1 MPTRPWYSRIP
12 SPLIMLF
19 IIILV
24 VAAMTW
30 LLPAG
35 LYERVEVNERL
46 RVIPGSYGVV
56 EPTPLGWLDV
66 FKAFPEGYKR
76 ATPIIFICLASA
88 LMFSLLEV
96 SKTIENVIGRVVY
109 LMGGGRKKDEMLD
122 VTARDSGTPDS
133 ALPQFRA
140 EILIVLLTL
149 VYGMLGVMVGYENN
163 IATIPI
169 AAIVILALGG
179 DLVLAAGVS
188 VGGMTVAFGLS
199 PINFY
204 TVGNG
209 HLIADLPLFS
219 GAWLR
224 IILCVGGL
232 ALMAAYNVR
241 YYRRLRKDP
250 SLSIGAGLDTE
261 GMKLSKPLAEYR
273 ISGRNWLLLSI
284 FLVGLGVVLY
294 GVFNWEGFHINDTSA
309 IFLMV
314 TVALALV
321 SGLSGEAITQ
331 AGFRSIAQMA
341 PATFIIGMATT
352 VSVIMEQG
360 QIQDTISN
368 GLAEALGGLPTY
380 ASAIGMSIGQSG
392 LNLLIPSGSGQAMA
406 TLPVMIPLGNELGLS
421 PQISILAFQIGD
433 GVTNLFNPSLGG
445 LVAMLSLCRVPFD
458 RWLRFALPLTGML
471 LVWAWLG
478 LLLAVAVGYS

>member
-1 MPTRPWYSRIP
+1 MKWYSRIP
-12 SPLIMLF
+12 SPLIMLLL
-19 IIILV
+19 IILM
-24 VAAMTW
+24 VAAMSW

-35 LYERVEVNERL
+35 LYERVAVNGRL
-46 RVIPGSYGVV
+46 RVVPGSYG
-56 EPTPLGWLDV
+56 EAAATPLSLFDV

-88 LMFSLLEV
+88 LMFSLLE
-96 SKTIENVIGRVVY
+96 KTQTIENAVGRIVH
-109 LMGGGRKKDEMLD
+109 LMGQRK
-122 VTARDSGTPDS
+122 
-133 ALPQFRA
+133 A
-140 EILIVLLTL
+140 ELLLVLLTF
-149 VYGMLGVMVGYENN
+149 VYGLLGVMVGYENN

-169 AAIVILALGG
+169 AAIVVLALGG

-224 IILCVGGL
+224 TILCTGGL
-232 ALMAAYNVR
+232 ALMAWYNVR
-241 YYRRLRKDP
+241 YYRRLRADP
-250 SLSIGAGLDTE
+250 DKGIGQGLDTS
-261 GMKLSKPLAEYR
+261 GMQLSKPLAEYA
-273 ISGRNWLLLSI
+273 ISKRNWLLLAI
-284 FLVGLGVVLY
+284 FLLGLGAVLY
-294 GVFNWEGFHINDTSA
+294 GVFTIEGFHLNDTSA

-314 TVALALV
+314 TVVLALV
-321 SGLSGEAITQ
+321 SGLSGKDVTE
-331 AGFRSIAQMA
+331 AGFHAIAQVA

-360 QIQDTISN
+360 QIQDTISH
-368 GLAEALGGLPTY
+368 GLANALGGLPTY

-471 LVWAWLG
+471 LIWAWLG

>member
-1 MPTRPWYSRIP
+1 MQRKWYSRIP

-19 IIILV
+19 LIILV

-35 LYERVEVNERL
+35 LYERMEVDGRM
-46 RVIPGSYGVV
+46 RVVPGSYGEV
-56 EPTPLGWLDV
+56 PSTPLSLFDI

-88 LMFSLLEV
+88 LMFSLLEAT
-96 SKTIENVIGRVVY
+96 KTIENVIGRVVH
-109 LMGGGRKKDEMLD
+109 LMGNNAGD
-122 VTARDSGTPDS
+122 VPETAVQEPGAPVSQMGQT
-133 ALPQFRA
+133 RA
-140 EILIVLLTL
+140 EILLVLLTL
-149 VYGMLGVMVGYENN
+149 VYGLLGIMVGYENN

-169 AAIVILALGG
+169 AAIVVLALGG

-209 HLIADLPLFS
+209 HLIAGLDLFS

-224 IILCVGGL
+224 TILCAGGL
-232 ALMAAYNVR
+232 LLMSWYNVR
-241 YYRRLRKDP
+241 YYRRLKADP
-250 SLSIGAGLDTE
+250 ESGIGRGLDTS
-261 GMKLSKPLAEYR
+261 GMQLSKPLHEYA
-273 ISGRNWLLLSI
+273 ITGRNWMMLLI
-284 FLVGLGVVLY
+284 FLLGLSAVLV
-294 GVFNWEGFHINDTSA
+294 GVFKVDGFHINDTSA

-314 TVALALV
+314 TVVLALA
-321 SGLSGEAITQ
+321 SGLSGKKVTE
-331 AGFRSIAQMA
+331 AGFHSIAQMA

-368 GLAEALGGLPTY
+368 GLATALSGLPTY

-421 PQISILAFQIGD
+421 SQISILAFQIGD

-471 LVWAWLG
+471 LIWAWLG
-478 LLLAVAVGYS
+478 LLLAVAVGYH

>member
-1 MPTRPWYSRIP
+1 
-12 SPLIMLF
+12 
-19 IIILV
+19 
-24 VAAMTW
+24 MTW

-35 LYERVEVNERL
+35 LYERVMVEGRE
-46 RVIPGSYGVV
+46 RVIPGSYHTV
-56 EPTPLGWLDV
+56 ESSPLNLFDV
-66 FKAFPEGYKR
+66 FKAFPDGYKR

-88 LMFSLLEV
+88 LMFSLLE
-96 SKTIENVIGRVVY
+96 KTRTIENVVGRIVH
-109 LMGGGRKKDEMLD
+109 LMGQR
-122 VTARDSGTPDS
+122 
-133 ALPQFRA
+133 RA
-140 EILIVLLTL
+140 ELLLVLLTF
-149 VYGMLGVMVGYENN
+149 VYGLLGIMVGYENN

-169 AAIVILALGG
+169 AAIVVLALGG
-179 DLVLAAGVS
+179 DLILAAGVS

-219 GAWLR
+219 GAGLR
-224 IILCVGGL
+224 TVLCAGGL
-232 ALMAAYNVR
+232 VLMAAYNVR
-241 YYRRLRKDP
+241 YYRRLRADP
-250 SLSIGAGLDTE
+250 ATGIGIGLDTS
-261 GMKLSKPLAEYR
+261 GMELSQPLEEYQ
-273 ISGRNWLLLSI
+273 ITPRNWLLLAI
-284 FLVGLGVVLY
+284 FFVGLGAVLY
-294 GVFNWEGFHINDTSA
+294 GVFNINDFHINDTSA

-314 TVALALV
+314 TVVCALA
-321 SGLSGEAITQ
+321 SGLSGKEVTE

-406 TLPVMIPLGNELGLS
+406 TLPVMIPLGSELGLS

-471 LVWAWLG
+471 LLWAWLG
-478 LLLAVAVGYS
+478 LLVAVAIGYS

>member
-1 MPTRPWYSRIP
+1 
-12 SPLIMLF
+12 MLLL
-19 IIILV
+19 IILA
-24 VAAMTW
+24 VAALTW

-35 LYERVEVNERL
+35 LYERTEVNGRL
-46 RVIPGSYGVV
+46 RVVPGSYAEVAAS
-56 EPTPLGWLDV
+56 PLGIFDV

-88 LMFSLLEV
+88 LMFSLLERTR
-96 SKTIENVIGRVVY
+96 TIENIVGRVVH
-109 LMGGGRKKDEMLD
+109 LVG
-122 VTARDSGTPDS
+122 
-133 ALPQFRA
+133 QQRA
-140 EILIVLLTL
+140 EWLIVLLTF
-149 VYGMLGVMVGYENN
+149 VYGLLGVMVGYENN
-163 IATIPI
+163 IATIPV
-169 AAIVILALGG
+169 AATVVLALGG
-179 DLVLAAGVS
+179 DLVLAAGVA

-224 IILCVGGL
+224 TILCVGGL
-232 ALMAAYNVR
+232 VLMAAYNVR
-241 YYRRLRKDP
+241 YYRRIRAEP
-250 SLSIGAGLDTE
+250 TASLGTGLDAS
-261 GMKLSKPLAEYR
+261 GIALSQPLSEYR
-273 ISGRNWLLLSI
+273 ITGRNGLLLTI
-284 FLVGLGVVLY
+284 FLIGLAGVLY
-294 GVFNWEGFHINDTSA
+294 GVFAVEGFHINDTSA

-314 TVALALV
+314 TIVCALA
-321 SGLSGEAITQ
+321 SGLSGAEITA

-360 QIQDTISN
+360 QIQDTISH
-368 GLAEALGGLPTY
+368 GLATALGGLPP
-380 ASAIGMSIGQSG
+380 AVSALGMSVGQCG

-478 LLLAVAVGYS
+478 LLLAVAVGYQ

>member
-1 MPTRPWYSRIP
+1 MKWYARIP

-19 IIILV
+19 LIILV

-35 LYERVEVNERL
+35 LYERLEVGGRL
-46 RVIPGSYGVV
+46 RVVPGSYGKVA
-56 EPTPLGWLDV
+56 PTPLSIFDV

-88 LMFSLLEV
+88 LMFSLLER

-109 LMGGGRKKDEMLD
+109 LMGGKRAPKSTYTLREPGPGNEAPMSK
-122 VTARDSGTPDS
+122 G
-133 ALPQFRA
+133 RA
-140 EILIVLLTL
+140 EILLVLLTL
-149 VYGMLGVMVGYENN
+149 VYGLLGIMVGYENN

-169 AAIVILALGG
+169 AAIVVLALGG

-209 HLIADLPLFS
+209 HLIAGLPLFS

-224 IILCVGGL
+224 TILCTGGL
-232 ALMAAYNVR
+232 ALMAWYNVR
-241 YYRRLRKDP
+241 YYRRLLSDP
-250 SLSIGAGLDTE
+250 ESGIGRGLDTE
-261 GMKLSKPLAEYR
+261 GMQLSKPLAQYE
-273 ISGRNWLLLSI
+273 ISGKNWLLLAI
-284 FLVGLGVVLY
+284 FLLGLAAVLY
-294 GVFNWEGFHINDTSA
+294 GVFNIDGFHINDTSA

-314 TVALALV
+314 TVALALA
-321 SGLSGEAITQ
+321 SGLGGKAVTE

-368 GLAEALGGLPTY
+368 GLANALSGLPTY
-380 ASAIGMSIGQSG
+380 ASAVGMSIGQCG

-458 RWLRFALPLTGML
+458 RWLRFVLPLTGML
-471 LVWAWLG
+471 LAWAWLG
-478 LLLAVAVGYS
+478 LLLAVALEYR

>member
-1 MPTRPWYSRIP
+1 MKWYSRIP

-19 IIILV
+19 LIILV

-35 LYERVEVNERL
+35 LYERVEVNDRL
-46 RVIPGSYGVV
+46 RVVPGSYGEV
-56 EPTPLGWLDV
+56 ESTPLSLFDI

-88 LMFSLLEV
+88 LMFSLLE
-96 SKTIENVIGRVVY
+96 KTRTIENAVGRIVH
-109 LMGGGRKKDEMLD
+109 LMGQ
-122 VTARDSGTPDS
+122 S
-133 ALPQFRA
+133 RA
-140 EILIVLLTL
+140 ELLLVLLTF
-149 VYGMLGVMVGYENN
+149 VYGMLGIMVGYENN

-169 AAIVILALGG
+169 AAIVVLALGG

-224 IILCVGGL
+224 TILCAGGL
-232 ALMAAYNVR
+232 ALMAWYNVR
-241 YYRRLRKDP
+241 YYRKLKADP
-250 SLSIGAGLDTE
+250 ANAIGADLDTS
-261 GMKLSKPLAEYR
+261 GMKLSKPLEEYA
-273 ISGRNWLLLSI
+273 ITGRNWSLLAI
-284 FLVGLGVVLY
+284 FLCGLGAVLY
-294 GVFNWEGFHINDTSA
+294 GVFNIEGFHINDTSA

-314 TVALALV
+314 TVVLALA
-321 SGLSGEAITQ
+321 SGLSGKDVTD
-331 AGFRSIAQMA
+331 AGFHSIAQMA

-368 GLAEALGGLPTY
+368 GLADALSGLPTY
-380 ASAIGMSIGQSG
+380 LSAIGMSIGQSG

-471 LVWAWLG
+471 LIWAWMG

>member
-1 MPTRPWYSRIP
+1 MKWYSRIP

-19 IIILV
+19 LIILV

-35 LYERVEVNERL
+35 LYERMEVNGRM
-46 RVIPGSYGVV
+46 RVVPGSYGEVT
-56 EPTPLGWLDV
+56 PTPLSIFDV

-88 LMFSLLEV
+88 LMFSLLEAT
-96 SKTIENVIGRVVY
+96 KTIENVIGRVVH
-109 LMGGGRKKDEMLD
+109 LMGGNNADATETSVGAPGM
-122 VTARDSGTPDS
+122 S
-133 ALPQFRA
+133 AAPMGQTRA
-140 EILIVLLTL
+140 EILLVLLTL
-149 VYGMLGVMVGYENN
+149 VYGLLGIMVGYENN

-169 AAIVILALGG
+169 AAIVVLALGG

-224 IILCVGGL
+224 TILCAGGL
-232 ALMAAYNVR
+232 LLMSWYNVR
-241 YYRRLRKDP
+241 YYRRLKVDP
-250 SLSIGAGLDTE
+250 ESGIGRGLDTT
-261 GMKLSKPLAEYR
+261 GMQLSKPLHEYA
-273 ISGRNWLLLSI
+273 ITGRNWALLII
-284 FLVGLGVVLY
+284 FLLGLAAVLV
-294 GVFNWEGFHINDTSA
+294 GVFTVEGFHINDTSA

-314 TVALALV
+314 TVVLALV
-321 SGLSGEAITQ
+321 SGLSGKKVTE
-331 AGFRSIAQMA
+331 AGFHSIAQMA

-368 GLAEALGGLPTY
+368 GLANALSGLPTY

-421 PQISILAFQIGD
+421 SQISILAFQIGD

-458 RWLRFALPLTGML
+458 RWLRFALPLTGLL

>member
-1 MPTRPWYSRIP
+1 MKQKWYSRIP

-19 IIILV
+19 LIILTV
-24 VAAMTW
+24 TAMTW

-35 LYERVEVNERL
+35 LYERAEVAGRL
-46 RVIPGSYGVV
+46 RVVPGSYATV
-56 EPTPLGWLDV
+56 EPTPLGIFDL
-66 FKAFPEGYKR
+66 FKALPEGYKR

-88 LMFSLLEV
+88 LMFSLLE
-96 SKTIENVIGRVVY
+96 KTRTIENAVGRVVH
-109 LMGGGRKKDEMLD
+109 LMGRNKSEL
-122 VTARDSGTPDS
+122 
-133 ALPQFRA
+133 L
-140 EILIVLLTL
+140 LVLLTFI
-149 VYGMLGVMVGYENN
+149 YGLLGVMVGYENN

-169 AAIVILALGG
+169 AAIVVLALGG

-209 HLIADLPLFS
+209 HLIAGLPLFS

-224 IILCVGGL
+224 TILCTGGL
-232 ALMAAYNVR
+232 ALMAWYNVR
-241 YYRRLRKDP
+241 YYRRIKADP
-250 SLSIGAGLDTE
+250 ETAIGTGLDTE
-261 GMKLSKPLAEYR
+261 GMQLSKPPAEYE
-273 ISGRNWLLLSI
+273 ITGRNRLLLSI
-284 FLVGLGVVLY
+284 FLLGLGVVLY

-321 SGLSGEAITQ
+321 SGLSGKEVTA
-331 AGFRSIAQMA
+331 AGFRSIAQIA

-360 QIQDTISN
+360 RIQDTISN
-368 GLAEALGGLPTY
+368 GLATALGGLPTY
-380 ASAIGMSIGQSG
+380 VSAIGMSIGQSG

-458 RWLRFALPLTGML
+458 RWLRFALPLTGLL

-478 LLLAVAVGYS
+478 LLLAVAVGYQ

>member
-1 MPTRPWYSRIP
+1 MPSRPWYSRIP

-19 IIILV
+19 AIILV
-24 VAAMTW
+24 VAALTW

-35 LYERVEVNERL
+35 LYERVEVDGRM
-46 RVIPGSYGVV
+46 RVVPGSYAVV
-56 EPTPLGWLDV
+56 EPTPLSFFDV

-88 LMFSLLEV
+88 LMFSLLERTQ
-96 SKTIENVIGRVVY
+96 TIENLVGRVVHR
-109 LMGGGRKKDEMLD
+109 MG
-122 VTARDSGTPDS
+122 
-133 ALPQFRA
+133 QQRA
-140 EILIVLLTL
+140 ELLIVLLTL

-169 AAIVILALGG
+169 AAVVVLALGG

-209 HLIADLPLFS
+209 HLIAELPLFS

-224 IILCVGGL
+224 TILCAGGL
-232 ALMAAYNVR
+232 LLMAAYNVR
-241 YYRRLRKDP
+241 YYRRLRAVPDGG
-250 SLSIGAGLDTE
+250 IGAGLDTS
-261 GMKLSKPLAEYR
+261 GMQLSRPLGEYR
-273 ISGRNWLLLSI
+273 VTGRNWLLLGI
-284 FLVGLGVVLY
+284 FLLGLAAVLY
-294 GVFNWEGFHINDTSA
+294 GVFTVEGFHINDTSA
-309 IFLMV
+309 IFLIV
-314 TVALALV
+314 TVVCALA
-321 SGLSGEAITQ
+321 SGLSGAEITA

-406 TLPVMIPLGNELGLS
+406 TLPVMIPLGNELGLTA
-421 PQISILAFQIGD
+421 QISILAFQIGD

-471 LVWAWLG
+471 LLWAWLG
-478 LLLAVAVGYS
+478 LLVAVAVGYS

>member
-1 MPTRPWYSRIP
+1 MKWYARIP

-19 IIILV
+19 LIILL
-24 VAAMTW
+24 VAALTW

-35 LYERVEVNERL
+35 LYERVLVDGRT
-46 RVIPGSYGVV
+46 RVVPGSYAEVD
-56 EPTPLGWLDV
+56 PTPLSFFDI

-88 LMFSLLEV
+88 LMFSLLEET
-96 SKTIENVIGRVVY
+96 KTIENAV
-109 LMGGGRKKDEMLD
+109 
-122 VTARDSGTPDS
+122 GT
-133 ALPQFRA
+133 LVRGLGNRYA
-140 EILIVLLTL
+140 EALIVGLTL

-169 AAIVILALGG
+169 AAVVILALGG
-179 DLVLAAGVS
+179 DLVLAAGVA

-209 HLIADLPLFS
+209 HLIAELELFS

-224 IILCVGGL
+224 TILCAGGL
-232 ALMAAYNVR
+232 GLISWYNVR
-241 YYRRLRKDP
+241 YFRRLRANP
-250 SLSIGAGLDTE
+250 EAGIGRGLDTS
-261 GMKLSKPLAEYR
+261 GMRLSRPLAEYR
-273 ISGRNWLLLSI
+273 ITGRNWSLLGI
-284 FLVGLGVVLY
+284 FLLGLATVLW
-294 GVFNWEGFHINDTSA
+294 GVFSVEGFHINDTSA
-309 IFLMV
+309 VFLIV
-314 TVALALV
+314 TVVLALA
-321 SGLSGEAITQ
+321 SGLSGAEISA

-360 QIQDTISN
+360 QIQDTISH

-406 TLPVMIPLGNELGLS
+406 TLPVMIPLGTELGLS

-458 RWLRFALPLTGML
+458 RWLRFALPLTGIL
-471 LVWAWLG
+471 LLWAWAG
-478 LLLAVAVGYS
+478 LLLAVAVGYQ

>member
-1 MPTRPWYSRIP
+1 MKWYSRIP

-19 IIILV
+19 LIILV

-35 LYERVEVNERL
+35 LYERIEVNGRL
-46 RVIPGSYGVV
+46 RVVPGSYGEV
-56 EPTPLGWLDV
+56 ESTPLSIFEV
-66 FKAFPEGYKR
+66 FKTFPDGYKR

-88 LMFSLLEV
+88 LMFSLLERTR
-96 SKTIENVIGRVVY
+96 TIENAVGRIVH
-109 LMGGGRKKDEMLD
+109 LMG
-122 VTARDSGTPDS
+122 
-133 ALPQFRA
+133 QNRA
-140 EILIVLLTL
+140 ELLLVLLTF

-169 AAIVILALGG
+169 AAIVVLALGG

-224 IILCVGGL
+224 TILCAGGL
-232 ALMAAYNVR
+232 ALMAWYNVR
-241 YYRRLRKDP
+241 YYRKLQADP
-250 SLSIGAGLDTE
+250 ANAIGGDLDTS
-261 GMKLSKPLAEYR
+261 GMKLSKPLEEYE
-273 ISGRNWLLLSI
+273 ITGRNWLLLAI
-284 FLVGLGVVLY
+284 FLCGLGAVLY
-294 GVFNWEGFHINDTSA
+294 GVFNVEGFHINDTSA

-314 TVALALV
+314 TVVLALA
-321 SGLSGEAITQ
+321 SGLSGKDVTE

-368 GLAEALGGLPTY
+368 GLANALSGLPTY
-380 ASAIGMSIGQSG
+380 LSAIGMSIGQSG

-421 PQISILAFQIGD
+421 PQISILAFQVGD
-433 GVTNLFNPSLGG
+433 GITNLFNPSLGG

-471 LVWAWLG
+471 LIWAWLG
-478 LLLAVAVGYS
+478 LLLAVAVGYQ

>member
-1 MPTRPWYSRIP
+1 MASTQPWYTRIP
-12 SPLIMLF
+12 SPLIMLLL
-19 IIILV
+19 IILA

-35 LYERVEVNERL
+35 LYERVEVNGRL
-46 RVIPGSYGVV
+46 RVVPGSYAEVAA
-56 EPTPLGWLDV
+56 TPLSFFDV

-88 LMFSLLEV
+88 LMFSLLERTRV
-96 SKTIENVIGRVVY
+96 IENIVGRAVH
-109 LMGGGRKKDEMLD
+109 LLGQR
-122 VTARDSGTPDS
+122 
-133 ALPQFRA
+133 RA
-140 EILIVLLTL
+140 ELLIVLLTF
-149 VYGMLGVMVGYENN
+149 VYGMLGVVVGYENN

-199 PINFY
+199 PVNLY

-224 IILCVGGL
+224 TILCVGGL
-232 ALMAAYNVR
+232 MLMAGYNVR
-241 YYRRLRKDP
+241 YYRRLRRDP
-250 SLSIGAGLDTE
+250 ANGIGRGLDTS
-261 GMKLSKPLAEYR
+261 GMALSQPLADYR
-273 ISGRNWLLLSI
+273 ITGRNWLLLAI
-284 FLVGLGVVLY
+284 FLLGLGIVLY

-314 TVALALV
+314 TVVCALV
-321 SGLSGEAITQ
+321 SGLSGREVTD

-352 VSVIMEQG
+352 ISVIMEQG
-360 QIQDTISN
+360 QIQDTISH
-368 GLAEALGGLPTY
+368 GLAKALSGLPTY

-458 RWLRFALPLTGML
+458 RWLRFALPLTGIL

-478 LLLAVAVGYS
+478 LLLAVAVGY

>member
-1 MPTRPWYSRIP
+1 MVIYYGWRKGNFPDLFAAQPPGLPLATMKWYARIP

-19 IIILV
+19 LIILL
-24 VAAMTW
+24 VAALTW

-35 LYERVEVNERL
+35 LYERVPVDGRM
-46 RVIPGSYGVV
+46 RVVPGSYAEVT
-56 EPTPLGWLDV
+56 PTPLSLFDV
-66 FKAFPEGYKR
+66 FTAFPEGYKR

-88 LMFSLLEV
+88 LMFSLLEATR
-96 SKTIENVIGRVVY
+96 TIENAVGSIVRRLGDRHA
-109 LMGGGRKKDEMLD
+109 E
-122 VTARDSGTPDS
+122 
-133 ALPQFRA
+133 ALLVA
-140 EILIVLLTL
+140 LTL
-149 VYGMLGVMVGYENN
+149 VYGLLGVMVGYENN

-169 AAIVILALGG
+169 AAIVVLALGG
-179 DLVLAAGVS
+179 DLILAAGVS

-209 HLIADLPLFS
+209 HLIAELPLFS

-224 IILCVGGL
+224 TILCAGGL
-232 ALMAAYNVR
+232 LLMAWYNVR
-241 YYRRLRKDP
+241 YYRRLRADP
-250 SLSIGAGLDTE
+250 ESGIGRGLDTT
-261 GMKLSKPLAEYR
+261 GMQLSQPLDTYR
-273 ISGRNWLLLSI
+273 VTPRNWWLLTV
-284 FLVGLGVVLY
+284 FLGGLAAVLY
-294 GVFNWEGFHINDTSA
+294 GVFTVEGFHINDTSA
-309 IFLMV
+309 VFLMV
-314 TVALALV
+314 TVVLALS
-321 SGLSGEAITQ
+321 SGLSGKEVSE

-360 QIQDTISN
+360 QIQDTISH

-380 ASAIGMSIGQSG
+380 ASAVGMSVGQSG

-421 PQISILAFQIGD
+421 AQISILAFQIGD

-471 LVWAWLG
+471 LLWAWAG